1 MYRKETSRKGLGD
14 AFWADTR
21 MDGVNTGAGCTAT
34 EISAV
39 ECATEQIEHSWS
51 EEVEPALWTWFV
63 CAMAANRISRTQS
76 RESAPER
83 AELRALG

>member
-14 AFWADTR
+14 AFWAETR
-21 MDGVNTGAGCTAT
+21 MDGANTGTGWTAT
-34 EISAV
+34 EMSAV

-51 EEVEPALWTWFV
+51 EEFELALWTWLV
-63 CAMAANRISRTQS
+63 CATAANRISKTHRS
-76 RESAPER
+76 ESTPER